1 MHGDVELSAVVIH
14 AEGGSVKTDNV
25 SHAEHNGEVLEALGV
40 HDDASV
46 VGTLGAGVEAGVDD
60 LEGANVKL
68 CVDLVGESGI
78 DDDTVDVLGINGGE
92 GGFAEFDVVVLLS
105 LDFLNGRLGGSLG
118 LLGGS
123 GSWHCYLFS

>member
-40 HDDASV
+40 HDDAGV

-78 DDDTVDVLGINGGE
+78 DDDTVDVLGINGRE

-123 GSWHCYLFS
+123 WSWHCYLFS